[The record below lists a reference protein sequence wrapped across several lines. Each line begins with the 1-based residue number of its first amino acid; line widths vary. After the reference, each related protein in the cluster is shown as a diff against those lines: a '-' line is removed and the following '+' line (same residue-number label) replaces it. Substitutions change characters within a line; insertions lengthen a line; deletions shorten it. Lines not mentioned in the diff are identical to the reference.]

1 MISTLLALPVH
12 WFLLVG
18 MAAFVLDLAHP
29 NLYGLTREQAALLIP
44 TLILGALFLTGI
56 SPVGEWVLRR
66 SAGCKKLIEP
76 EAAYLYPLFEEV
88 CQRAGVS
95 SSRYRLYIY
104 PSEQINAFAQGRRTI
119 AISRPAL
126 NILASEEMKGMLAHE
141 LGHHVN
147 CDTFWLTLNY
157 TTASAGNMV
166 LNFYALLANI
176 AGILCRLPI
185 PLINFA
191 LLLFNWLM
199 VIQLWLV
206 RHVVF
211 LPLNIGAY
219 FGGRRDEY
227 KADEFAARI
236 GCGGGLAL
244 FFRRIIPAHKKEPGV
259 FGFLFEDHPAPHKR
273 LERLAKLAM
282 KE

>member
-1 MISTLLALPVH
+1 M
-12 WFLLVG
+12 
-18 MAAFVLDLAHP
+18 
-29 NLYGLTREQAALLIP
+29 
-44 TLILGALFLTGI
+44 
-56 SPVGEWVLRR
+56 GEWALRH
-66 SAGCKKLIEP
+66 SAGCKKLKEP
-76 EAAYLYPLFEEV
+76 EADYLYPLFEEV

-95 SSRYRLYIY
+95 SSWYRLYIY

-119 AISRPAL
+119 AVCRTAL
-126 NILASEEMKGMLAHE
+126 NVLSPEEIKGLLAHE
-141 LGHHVN
+141 LGHHVHG
-147 CDTFWLTLNY
+147 DTFWLTLNY

-166 LNFYALLANI
+166 LNFYVLLANI
-176 AGILCRLPI
+176 AGVLCRLPI
-185 PLINFA
+185 PLVNLF
-191 LLLFNWLM
+191 LLLVNRGI
-199 VIQLWLV
+199 VIQLWLL

-227 KADEFAARI
+227 QADAFAARI

-244 FFRRIIPAHKKEPGV
+244 FFQRMIPEHKKEPGV
-259 FGFLFEDHPAPHKR
+259 FGFLYEDHPAPHKR